1 MKKYFAILKVLNSIT
16 SEVFLVGAEFG
27 YDDKVGATSSLE
39 NLFSFWHKT
48 SYFKVLD
55 KKVVVKRFD
64 F

>member
-1 MKKYFAILKVLNSIT
+1 MKKYFAIIKVLNSIT

-27 YDDKVGATSSLE
+27 YDNKVSATSSLE
-39 NLFSFWHKT
+39 HLISFWSKT

-55 KKVVVKRFD
+55 KKVFMKKFE